1 MKKPFLNFDQFLSES
16 LKDPAVKRE
25 YDRLEP
31 EFLVASALIELRQKK
46 RLTQTTLAQMAQLD
60 QSEIARIESGSRNVT
75 VRTLHKIA
83 TATGARL
90 TISLLD

>member
-1 MKKPFLNFDQFLSES
+1 MNKSFRNFDHFLTES
-16 LKDPAVKRE
+16 LKDPVVKRE

-46 RLTQTTLAQMAQLD
+46 QLTQTTLAKMAHID

-90 TISLLD
+90 TISLVR